1 MQVVKILAD
10 SQNSALAMQVTRKAS
25 DDRSLRQSM
34 LKNAP
39 RCVSHMAELRFAI
52 GVKHE
57 KDYRVSF
64 QPSSRGTGTGFPCD
78 LRDSVA
84 YSRAKPFTQRMQEG
98 RKEVQIRTSVAPSPM
113 FQSFPEVRAGVLRR
127 SDRLRRSRPTSS
139 ARASQQ
145 PALPTSPLDQ
155 TDRGPR

>member
-10 SQNSALAMQVTRKAS
+10 SQNSALAMHVTRKAS

-52 GVKHE
+52 GVKHG

-64 QPSSRGTGTGFPCD
+64 QPSSRGTGTGFLCD

-84 YSRAKPFTQRMQEG
+84 YSRAKPFTAKNAKDAR
-98 RKEVQIRTSVAPSPM
+98 RTERNTNQDFSCSFTHVSIVSRSSRRRPSKK
-113 FQSFPEVRAGVLRR
+113 
-127 SDRLRRSRPTSS
+127 
-139 ARASQQ
+139 
-145 PALPTSPLDQ
+145 
-155 TDRGPR
+155 

>member
-39 RCVSHMAELRFAI
+39 RRVSHMAELRFAI
-52 GVKHE
+52 GVKHG
-57 KDYRVSF
+57 KDYKSQLSTKQQGEPELCFFAIFAIRWRT
-64 QPSSRGTGTGFPCD
+64 RGPN
-78 LRDSVA
+78 LLPQR
-84 YSRAKPFTQRMQEG
+84 TQRMHEG
-98 RKEVQIRTSVAPSPM
+98 RKEIQIRTAVAPSPR
-113 FQSFPEVRAGVLRR
+113 FQSFPAVRAGVLRR

-139 ARASQQ
+139 ARASKQ
-145 PALPTSPLDQ
+145 PALPTSP
-155 TDRGPR
+155 